1 MTTGSS
7 RCERPRPRPGGFAR
21 VGEEGSAMDRRSLD
35 SRPGCGEDEGMDK
48 KELAEFLYR
57 RREMLRPGDVGLVEG
72 PRRRTQGL
80 RREEVAQ
87 LAGMSTDYYAR
98 LEQQRAPQPSVQI
111 TAALARALRLTLD
124 ERDHLFVLIGHN
136 APARYHR
143 SEHVSPTLLRVLDR
157 LDDPPPLV
165 TTDLVDTLAMNPLAV
180 ALLGDQMRHTGLASS
195 GYYRWFMD
203 PAERLVYPEETHE
216 SHGRAQAARLRA
228 ALTAGSDTPRA
239 ARILAE
245 LQEHSPEFVR
255 MWELQEVAR
264 YGDCKTLL
272 HPELGRID
280 VDAQLLY
287 TENRAQTLVVLT
299 TRPGTESHSK
309 LQLLS
314 VIGHQQLTP

>member
-1 MTTGSS
+1 
-7 RCERPRPRPGGFAR
+7 
-21 VGEEGSAMDRRSLD
+21 
-35 SRPGCGEDEGMDK
+35 MDK
-48 KELAEFLYR
+48 KELAEFLR
-57 RREMLRPGDVGLVEG
+57 HRRETLRPRDVGLVAG
-72 PRRRTQGL
+72 SRRRTQGL

-136 APARYHR
+136 APARFER

-157 LDDPPPLV
+157 LDDSPALV

-180 ALLGDQMRHTGLASS
+180 ALLGDQTRHTGLARS

-245 LQEHSPEFVR
+245 LQERSPEFVR

-264 YGDCKTLL
+264 YGHCKTIL

-309 LQLLS
+309 LELLS

>member
-1 MTTGSS
+1 
-7 RCERPRPRPGGFAR
+7 
-21 VGEEGSAMDRRSLD
+21 
-35 SRPGCGEDEGMDK
+35 MDK
-48 KELAEFLYR
+48 KELAEFLRR
-57 RREMLRPGDVGLVEG
+57 RREMLRPRDVGLVEG

-111 TAALARALRLTLD
+111 TTALARALRLTLD

-136 APARYHR
+136 APARFQR
-143 SEHVSPTLLRVLDR
+143 SEHVSPTLMRVLDR
-157 LDDPPPLV
+157 LDDTPALV

-180 ALLGDQMRHTGLASS
+180 ALLGDQTRHTGLASS

-264 YGDCKTLL
+264 YGDCKTIL

-287 TENRAQTLVVLT
+287 TENRAQTLVVLI

-309 LQLLS
+309 LELLS

>member
-1 MTTGSS
+1 
-7 RCERPRPRPGGFAR
+7 
-21 VGEEGSAMDRRSLD
+21 
-35 SRPGCGEDEGMDK
+35 MDK
-48 KELAEFLYR
+48 KELAEFLR
-57 RREMLRPGDVGLVEG
+57 HRRETLRPRDVGLVDG
-72 PRRRTQGL
+72 SRRRTQGL

-136 APARYHR
+136 APARFHR

-157 LDDPPPLV
+157 LNDSPALV

-180 ALLGDQMRHTGLASS
+180 ALLGDQTRHTGLASS

-309 LQLLS
+309 LELLS

>member
-1 MTTGSS
+1 
-7 RCERPRPRPGGFAR
+7 
-21 VGEEGSAMDRRSLD
+21 
-35 SRPGCGEDEGMDK
+35 MDK
-48 KELAEFLYR
+48 KELAEFLR
-57 RREMLRPGDVGLVEG
+57 HRREALRPRDVGLVEG

-124 ERDHLFVLIGHN
+124 ERDHLFVLLGHN
-136 APARYHR
+136 APARFRR
-143 SEHVSPTLLRVLDR
+143 SEHVSPTLMRVLDR
-157 LDDPPPLV
+157 LDDTPALV

-180 ALLGDQMRHTGLASS
+180 ALLGDQTRHTGLASS

-264 YGDCKTLL
+264 YGDCKTIL

-309 LQLLS
+309 LELLS

>member
-1 MTTGSS
+1 
-7 RCERPRPRPGGFAR
+7 
-21 VGEEGSAMDRRSLD
+21 
-35 SRPGCGEDEGMDK
+35 MDK

-111 TAALARALRLTLD
+111 TAGLARALRLTLD

-136 APARYHR
+136 APARFHR
-143 SEHVSPTLLRVLDR
+143 SEHVSPTLMRVLDR
-157 LDDPPPLV
+157 LDDTPALV

-216 SHGRAQAARLRA
+216 SHGRAQTARLRA

-309 LQLLS
+309 LELLS

>member
-1 MTTGSS
+1 
-7 RCERPRPRPGGFAR
+7 
-21 VGEEGSAMDRRSLD
+21 
-35 SRPGCGEDEGMDK
+35 MDK
-48 KELAEFLYR
+48 KELAEFLR
-57 RREMLRPGDVGLVEG
+57 HRREALRPRDVGLVEG

-136 APARYHR
+136 APARFHR
-143 SEHVSPTLLRVLDR
+143 SEHVSPTLMRVLDR
-157 LDDPPPLV
+157 LDDTPALV

-180 ALLGDQMRHTGLASS
+180 ALLGDQTRHTGLASS

-203 PAERLVYPEETHE
+203 PAERLVYPEDTHE

-245 LQEHSPEFVR
+245 LQEHRAEFVR

-264 YGDCKTLL
+264 YGDCKTIL
-272 HPELGRID
+272 HPELGRIG

-309 LQLLS
+309 LELLS

>member
-1 MTTGSS
+1 M
-7 RCERPRPRPGGFAR
+7 E
-21 VGEEGSAMDRRSLD
+21 
-35 SRPGCGEDEGMDK
+35 K
-48 KELAEFLYR
+48 KELAEFLR
-57 RREMLRPGDVGLVEG
+57 HRRETLRPRDVGLVEG

-111 TAALARALRLTLD
+111 TTALARALRLTLD

-136 APARYHR
+136 APARFQR
-143 SEHVSPTLLRVLDR
+143 SEHVTPTLMRVLDR
-157 LDDPPPLV
+157 LDDSPALV
-165 TTDLVDTLAMNPLAV
+165 LTDMADTLAMNPLAI
-180 ALLGDQMRHTGLASS
+180 ALLGDQARHTGLARSA
-195 GYYRWFMD
+195 YYRWFMD
-203 PAERLVYPEETHE
+203 PAERLVYPEEDHE
-216 SHGRAQAARLRA
+216 RHGRAQAARLRA
-228 ALTAGSDTPRA
+228 ALSAGSDVSRA

-255 MWELQEVAR
+255 LWELQEVAQR
-264 YGDCKTLL
+264 YDEGKTIL

-280 VDAQLLY
+280 VDAQVLF
-287 TENRAQTLVVLT
+287 TDNRAQTLVVLT

-309 LQLLS
+309 LELLS

>member
-1 MTTGSS
+1 
-7 RCERPRPRPGGFAR
+7 
-21 VGEEGSAMDRRSLD
+21 
-35 SRPGCGEDEGMDK
+35 MDK
-48 KELAEFLYR
+48 KELAEFLR
-57 RREMLRPGDVGLVEG
+57 HRREMLRPRDVGLVEG

-136 APARYHR
+136 APARFLR
-143 SEHVSPTLLRVLDR
+143 SEHVSPTLMRVLDR
-157 LDDPPPLV
+157 LDDTPALV

-180 ALLGDQMRHTGLASS
+180 ALLGDQTRHTGLASS

-245 LQEHSPEFVR
+245 LREHSPEFVH

-264 YGDCKTLL
+264 YGDCKTIL

-309 LQLLS
+309 LELLS

>member
-1 MTTGSS
+1 
-7 RCERPRPRPGGFAR
+7 
-21 VGEEGSAMDRRSLD
+21 
-35 SRPGCGEDEGMDK
+35 MDK
-48 KELAEFLYR
+48 KELAEFLRR

-136 APARYHR
+136 APARFDR
-143 SEHVSPTLLRVLDR
+143 CEHVSPTLMRVLDR
-157 LDDPPPLV
+157 LDDSPALV

-180 ALLGDQMRHTGLASS
+180 ALLGDQTRHTGLASS

-309 LQLLS
+309 LELLS

>member
-1 MTTGSS
+1 
-7 RCERPRPRPGGFAR
+7 
-21 VGEEGSAMDRRSLD
+21 
-35 SRPGCGEDEGMDK
+35 MDK
-48 KELAEFLYR
+48 KELAEFLR
-57 RREMLRPGDVGLVEG
+57 HRREMLRPRDVGLVEG

-124 ERDHLFVLIGHN
+124 ECDHLFVLIGHN
-136 APARYHR
+136 APARFLR

-157 LDDPPPLV
+157 LDDSPALV
-165 TTDLVDTLAMNPLAV
+165 TTDLSDTLAMNPLAV
-180 ALLGDQMRHTGLASS
+180 ALLGDQTRHTGLASS

-203 PAERLVYPEETHE
+203 PAERLVYPEEVHE

-255 MWELQEVAR
+255 MWERQEVAR

-309 LQLLS
+309 LELLS

>member
-1 MTTGSS
+1 
-7 RCERPRPRPGGFAR
+7 
-21 VGEEGSAMDRRSLD
+21 
-35 SRPGCGEDEGMDK
+35 MDK
-48 KELAEFLYR
+48 KEVAEFLR
-57 RREMLRPGDVGLVEG
+57 HRRETLRPRDVGLVEG

-111 TAALARALRLTLD
+111 TTALARALRLTLD

-136 APARYHR
+136 APARLHR
-143 SEHVSPTLLRVLDR
+143 SEHVSPTLMRVLDR
-157 LDDPPPLV
+157 LDDSPALV
-165 TTDLVDTLAMNPLAV
+165 LTDMADTLAMNPLAI
-180 ALLGDQMRHTGLASS
+180 ALLGDQTRHSGLARSA
-195 GYYRWFMD
+195 YYRWFMD
-203 PAERLVYPEETHE
+203 PAERLVYPEEDHE
-216 SHGRAQAARLRA
+216 RHGRAQAARLRV

-255 MWELQEVAR
+255 LWALQEVAQR
-264 YGDCKTLL
+264 YDEGKTVL
-272 HPELGRID
+272 HPDLGRID
-280 VDAQLLY
+280 VDGQVLF

-309 LQLLS
+309 LELLA

>member
-1 MTTGSS
+1 
-7 RCERPRPRPGGFAR
+7 
-21 VGEEGSAMDRRSLD
+21 
-35 SRPGCGEDEGMDK
+35 MDK
-48 KELAEFLYR
+48 KELAEFLRYR
-57 RREMLRPGDVGLVEG
+57 RETLRPRDVGLVEG

-111 TAALARALRLTLD
+111 TEALARALRLSLD

-136 APARYHR
+136 APARFYR
-143 SEHVSPTLLRVLDR
+143 SEHVCPTLLRVLDR
-157 LDDPPPLV
+157 LDDSPALV
-165 TTDLVDTLAMNPLAV
+165 QTDLFETLAVNPLAV
-180 ALLGDQMRHTGLASS
+180 ALLGDQTRHTGLASS

-203 PAERLVYPEETHE
+203 PAERLMVPEESHE
-216 SHGRAQAARLRA
+216 RHGRAQAARLRA
-228 ALTAGSDTPRA
+228 ALTAGNDTPRA

-264 YGDCKTLL
+264 YGDCKTVL

-280 VDAQLLY
+280 VDTQVLY
-287 TENRAQTLVVLT
+287 TEYRAQTLVVLT

-309 LQLLS
+309 LELLS

>member
-1 MTTGSS
+1 
-7 RCERPRPRPGGFAR
+7 
-21 VGEEGSAMDRRSLD
+21 MDRRSLD
-35 SRPGCGEDEGMDK
+35 SRAGCREDGGMDK
-48 KELAEFLYR
+48 KELAEFLRR
-57 RREMLRPGDVGLVEG
+57 RREMLRPRDVGLVEG

-124 ERDHLFVLIGHN
+124 ERDHLFALIGHN
-136 APARYHR
+136 APARFHR
-143 SEHVSPTLLRVLDR
+143 SEHVSPTLMRVLDR
-157 LDDPPPLV
+157 LDDCPALV

-264 YGDCKTLL
+264 YGDCKTIL

-309 LQLLS
+309 LELLS